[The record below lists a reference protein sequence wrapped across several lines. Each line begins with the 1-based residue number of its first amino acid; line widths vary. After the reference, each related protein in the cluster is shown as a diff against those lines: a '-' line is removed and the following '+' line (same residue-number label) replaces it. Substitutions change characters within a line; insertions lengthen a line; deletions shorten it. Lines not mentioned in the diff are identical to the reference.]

1 MHCFLSLDGTD
12 FLINEPH
19 PFSKKWFSHKFKAAG
34 LRYEI
39 GLCIRSSDI
48 VWINGPF
55 PAGDYPDLKIS
66 RNGIL
71 EWIEPLERIVADD
84 GYAGCWK
91 IIHPQQGRTD
101 NTVLRRILAR
111 HENIN
116 LKIKKFKV
124 MSERY
129 AGDLA
134 FHSVIAHAVFN
145 VLQISIDLGCDILP
159 AVRF

>member
-1 MHCFLSLDGTD
+1 
-12 FLINEPH
+12 
-19 PFSKKWFSHKFKAAG
+19 
-34 LRYEI
+34 
-39 GLCIRSSDI
+39 
-48 VWINGPF
+48 
-55 PAGDYPDLKIS
+55 LKIA
-66 RNGIL
+66 RDGIL

-129 AGDLA
+129 VGDLA